1 MDRDQARAIEWDCA
15 QVVQK
20 FYHCLDHKKY
30 DEMADLF
37 AEDGTWVR
45 LGKPLQGRENI
56 RKAMRERESWLTA
69 HLVSNLHVTVID
81 ADHAET
87 MQYITLYRH
96 EGVDTGGG
104 KVAAQPVVL
113 PLAVLRHRDRLV
125 RERGT
130 WKIHNKS
137 SQQIMMRPH

>member
-1 MDRDQARAIEWDCA
+1 MNRDTARAIEWDCA

-30 DEMADLF
+30 DEMVDLF
-37 AEDGTWVR
+37 AEDGAWVR
-45 LGKPLQGRENI
+45 LGKQLKGRETI

-96 EGVDTGGG
+96 EGVDTGDA
-104 KVAAQPVVL
+104 VTAQPVVL
-113 PLAVLRHRDRLV
+113 PLAVLRHRDKLV
-125 RERGT
+125 RERGA
-130 WKIHNKS
+130 WKIQNKS
-137 SQQIMMRPH
+137 SQQIMMRNH